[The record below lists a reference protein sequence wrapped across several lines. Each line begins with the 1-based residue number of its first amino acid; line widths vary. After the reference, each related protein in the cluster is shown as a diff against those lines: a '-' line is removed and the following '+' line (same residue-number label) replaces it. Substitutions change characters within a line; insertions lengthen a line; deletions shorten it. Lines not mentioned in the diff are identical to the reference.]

1 MVQTGTIA
9 AGRRSSRGTPLLG
22 KAAFAAGASLLAAA
36 FAAWLTDFNPIA
48 WTPEAALA
56 NTTAALS
63 FDDRFGSRSTLS
75 SASIY
80 YPSRRG
86 VRADRA
92 DFNAEFGHIEG
103 ALSGQGRDEQAEQ
116 PAQSEPSPTT
126 AVASIPLPRSRPA
139 EANLVQAKNEP
150 LQAPPA
156 QGDNRTILQKLAD
169 LMPARLTFASLEPNG
184 GILSGPGPNLAALGY
199 DGTTAV
205 YDISARVV
213 YMPDG
218 TNLEAHSGLGGLMD
232 DPAHV
237 DARNAGAT
245 PPGTYEMKA
254 RERLFHGVPAIRMTP
269 VDGSDTFGRTG
280 LLVHSYMLGPNG
292 DSNGCVSIK
301 TYDRFLKAFRDG
313 EIKRLVVVTD
323 LKKQRVA
330 SSQPRS

>member
-1 MVQTGTIA
+1 
-9 AGRRSSRGTPLLG
+9 LFG
-22 KAAFAAGASLLAAA
+22 KAAVAAGAIVLASAVAAWIVDFNPAAWMPEAA
-36 FAAWLTDFNPIA
+36 FAK
-48 WTPEAALA
+48 
-56 NTTAALS
+56 TTAALS
-63 FDDRFGSRSTLS
+63 FDDRFGSRSTLN

-86 VRADRA
+86 VRSGRT
-92 DFNAEFGHIEG
+92 DFNAEFGHIED
-103 ALSGQGRDEQAEQ
+103 ALAERSGDGQAEQ
-116 PAQSEPSPTT
+116 PAQSEPSPSQAS
-126 AVASIPLPRSRPA
+126 AVAAIPLPRSRPA
-139 EANLVQAKNEP
+139 EANLLARNDP
-150 LQAPPA
+150 PPAPPPA
-156 QGDNRTILQKLAD
+156 QGDNRTILQKIAD

-184 GILSGPGPNLAALGY
+184 GILSGPGPNLTALGY

-218 TNLEAHSGLGGLMD
+218 TKLEAHSGLGGLMD

-301 TYDRFLKAFRDG
+301 SYDRFLKAFRDG

-323 LKKQRVA
+323 LKKQQVA

>member
-1 MVQTGTIA
+1 
-9 AGRRSSRGTPLLG
+9 LFG

-36 FAAWLTDFNPIA
+36 VAAWITDFNPAA
-48 WTPEAALA
+48 WAPEAALA
-56 NTTAALS
+56 KTTAALS

-80 YPSRRG
+80 YPSHRG
-86 VRADRA
+86 VRSDRG

-103 ALSGQGRDEQAEQ
+103 ALFGQGREGQADQ
-116 PAQSEPSPTT
+116 PAQSEQSQTS

-139 EANLVQAKNEP
+139 EANL
-150 LQAPPA
+150 LQARNDPPLPPPV

-184 GILSGPGPNLAALGY
+184 GILSGSGPDLAALGY

-205 YDISARVV
+205 YDISARAV
-213 YMPDG
+213 YMPDR
-218 TNLEAHSGLGGLMD
+218 TQLEAHSGLGGLMD
-232 DPAHV
+232 DPSHV

-254 RERLFHGVPAIRMTP
+254 RERLFHGVPAIRMLP
-269 VDGSDTFGRTG
+269 VDGSDTLGRTG

-301 TYDRFLKAFRDG
+301 SYDRFLKAFRSG

-323 LKKQRVA
+323 LKRLQMA